1 MDTSYTDRHW
11 QSADGLTL
19 HFREYGAANERPPV
33 ICLHGLTRNARDFED
48 LAPPIASQGWRVL
61 VLPGSAATGVNTRLM
76 ALPSRVMVAS
86 GNEQIGATDPL
97 VIGAASERELLERY
111 GSRQNV
117 ARWNGAWRRAFET
130 AQRRL
135 ESAWPNREI

>member
-1 MDTSYTDRHW
+1 M
-11 QSADGLTL
+11 
-19 HFREYGAANERPPV
+19 
-33 ICLHGLTRNARDFED
+33 
-48 LAPPIASQGWRVL
+48 L
-61 VLPGSAATGVNTRLM
+61 VLPGSAAAGVNTRLM